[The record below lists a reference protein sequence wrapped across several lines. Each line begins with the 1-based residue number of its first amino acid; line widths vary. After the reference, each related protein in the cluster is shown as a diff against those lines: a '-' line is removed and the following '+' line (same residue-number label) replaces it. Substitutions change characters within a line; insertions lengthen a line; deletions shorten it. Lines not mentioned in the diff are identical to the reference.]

1 MKKLMCLI
9 GAAAAAGSLLAADE
23 SAEVSTSK
31 VQPKVML
38 RISAPETPDSR
49 LPEWKPSAQPPVL
62 EMVPY
67 SPEQIDKAKPEEV
80 KRMLDDNARVERANF
95 SAKQRFQA
103 ENWKSH
109 DDYIKGVRGKLG
121 GTAFGKQV
129 LIAVDKFTGIAMG
142 EFDSDCIEV
151 FNYNDAAEQNDTAA
165 FQSKGGGMKVYK
177 ETYYLKMIFEQPSM
191 MSSSLAVGGR
201 QINHKFWT
209 QKLSFQ
215 VKDSGGKAVCG
226 DKGEI
231 KEEYDSTNDSAE
243 LAEEVR
249 VELMERCMRKAA
261 KMISDFFV
269 AKVVFKAVST
279 TKNDE
284 EFNEDAATLTVDGID
299 RSFGDEIGLLK
310 AYTHD
315 VRVEMDGYKQK
326 GGKTMKFTKSET
338 KKIQMAPTTCKLT
351 VNVKG
356 PAGFDAS
363 SATIELVGAD
373 GASESLTS
381 GEESTVQQGK
391 WTLKV
396 SADGYSA
403 KPKALNLTSN
413 KKVENITV
421 VKEAAPA
428 AGANAQ

>member
-1 MKKLMCLI
+1 MKKLMCFI
-9 GAAAAAGSLLAADE
+9 GAVAAAGSLLAADE

-67 SPEQIDKAKPEEV
+67 SPEQIDNAKPEDV

-109 DDYIKGVRGKLG
+109 DDYMRGVRGKLG
-121 GTAFGKQV
+121 STPFGKQI
-129 LIAVDKFTGIAMG
+129 LTAIDKFSSIAAN
-142 EFDSDCIEV
+142 EFDPECIEM

-177 ETYYLKMIFEQPSM
+177 ETYYLKMIFEHPSKPIEAP
-191 MSSSLAVGGR
+191 LAVGGG
-201 QINHKFWT
+201 QVVHKFFT
-209 QKLSFQ
+209 QRMNFI
-215 VKDSGGKAVCG
+215 VKDSGGKTICG
-226 DKGEI
+226 DAV
-231 KEEYDSTNDSAE
+231 KEERDTTNSSGA
-243 LAEEVR
+243 LAEE
-249 VELMERCMRKAA
+249 MRIEMIEECLKKAA
-261 KMISDFFV
+261 KKISDFFV
-269 AKVVFKAVST
+269 AKVVFKAVPA
-279 TKNDE
+279 TKGDDD
-284 EFNEDAATLTVDGID
+284 FNEDAATLTVDGVD

-326 GGKTMKFTKSET
+326 GGKTMKFAKSET
-338 KKIQMAPTTCKLT
+338 KKIVMSPTTCMLT

-381 GEESTVQQGK
+381 GEETKVQQGK